1 MKFLLPEVAMYL
13 FKSTMHPYM
22 EYCCHIWACAP
33 NCYLEL
39 LDKLQIEYAGLLV
52 LHLLLVL
59 NSWLIFEM

>member
-1 MKFLLPEVAMYL
+1 MYL

-59 NSWLIFEM
+59 NPWLIFEM